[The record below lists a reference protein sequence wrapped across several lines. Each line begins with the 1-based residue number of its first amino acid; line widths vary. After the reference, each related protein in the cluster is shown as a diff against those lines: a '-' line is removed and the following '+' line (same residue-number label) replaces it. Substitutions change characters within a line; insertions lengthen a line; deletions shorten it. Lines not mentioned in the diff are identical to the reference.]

1 MNDVTVIQ
9 PQSSG
14 GQAGGTSIIDYEY
27 GSATDLRKKLADMKQ
42 KLNLTKEFFREVM
55 QEGVDYGIIPG
66 TDKPTLLKP
75 GAEGL
80 CEFYNFAPTIASK
93 VEDKNFETGFYGVDI
108 TIRLVHRGSG
118 AIIGEGVGHANTF
131 ENRYRWRWVGE
142 KDIPKGFDKEELV
155 SKERDSKFGKGK
167 YVQYRMENDDM
178 HSIWNTV
185 LKMAKKRALVD
196 ATLAATRSS
205 GIFAQTEQELNAYLN
220 GVDPEAEDENGGTDA
235 AAPRQQP
242 SSSSGKTG
250 TGNAGSQSQG
260 SGRAGTNSDKTR
272 ANELTK
278 EITGKM
284 DWNWLAERASEAL
297 NRPIVKV
304 VQDVKDNEWKAVA
317 DYLEYFKG
325 DSGQG
330 QGQGQG
336 AINVDDLPPEL
347 RGS

>member
-1 MNDVTVIQ
+1 MSELTVIQ
-9 PQSSG
+9 PQTSG
-14 GQAGGTSIIDYEY
+14 GQAGGGAIIDYEF

-80 CEFYNFAPTIASK
+80 CEFYNFAPTIANK
-93 VEDKNFETGFYGVDI
+93 VEDKNFETGYYGVDI
-108 TIRLVHRGSG
+108 TIRLIHRSSG

-131 ENRYRWRWVGE
+131 ESRYRWRWVYE
-142 KDIPKGFDKEELV
+142 KDIPRGIDKDDLL
-155 SKERDSKFGKGK
+155 SKEFNGRGNGK
-167 YVQYRMENDDM
+167 YTKYRMENDDM

-205 GIFAQTEQELNAYLN
+205 GIFTQTEQELEAFLN
-220 GVDPEAEDENGGTDA
+220 GEDPEAEGGTSA
-235 AAPRQQP
+235 SPRQQQRSQTGSTNSN
-242 SSSSGKTG
+242 SSS
-250 TGNAGSQSQG
+250 GSQSQG
-260 SGRAGTNSDKTR
+260 SRATINVDKTR
-272 ANELTK
+272 SNELTK
-278 EITGKM
+278 EIAGKM

-297 NRPIVKV
+297 GRPIVKV
-304 VQDVKDNEWKAVA
+304 VQDVKDHEWKAVA

-325 DSGQG
+325 DSNQDSKR
-330 QGQGQG
+330 
-336 AINVDDLPPEL
+336 INPDDLPEEL
-347 RGS
+347 R

>member
-1 MNDVTVIQ
+1 MNEVTVIQ
-9 PQSSG
+9 PQVSN
-14 GQAGGTSIIDYEY
+14 GQAGGGAIIDYEF

-108 TIRLVHRGSG
+108 TIRLIHRGSG

-131 ENRYRWRWVGE
+131 ESRYRWRWVSE
-142 KDIPKGFDKEELV
+142 KDLPKGVDKEDLV
-155 SKERDSKFGKGK
+155 SKERTGK
-167 YVQYRMENDDM
+167 YGKYQSYRMENDDM

-205 GIFAQTEQELNAYLN
+205 GIFTQTEQELEAYLA
-220 GVDPEAEDENGGTDA
+220 GEDPDGEGDNP
-235 AAPRQQP
+235 APSKAQQQNTQSKQT
-242 SSSSGKTG
+242 SSRSSG
-250 TGNAGSQSQG
+250 TGNSGQSGNVVQKN
-260 SGRAGTNSDKTR
+260 RVLDLMKKA
-272 ANELTK
+272 AL
-278 EITGKM
+278 
-284 DWNWLAERASEAL
+284 DWNSLAREATIAL
-297 NRPIVKV
+297 NRDIKKV
-304 VQDVKDNEWKAVA
+304 VSDIQTDADWKTVG
-317 DYLEYFKG
+317 DYLEFLIAASQS
-325 DSGQG
+325 DSKEMKFD
-330 QGQGQG
+330 
-336 AINVDDLPPEL
+336 VPEDL
-347 RGS
+347 

>member
-1 MNDVTVIQ
+1 MNELTVIQ

-14 GQAGGTSIIDYEY
+14 GQAGGGAIIDYEF

-93 VEDKNFETGFYGVDI
+93 VEDKNFESGYYGVDI
-108 TIRLVHRGSG
+108 TIRLIHRGSG

-131 ENRYRWRWVGE
+131 ESRYRWRWMSE
-142 KDIPKGFDKEELV
+142 KDLPKGVDKENLV
-155 SKERDSKFGKGK
+155 SKERSGK
-167 YVQYRMENDDM
+167 YGNYKSYRMENDDM

-205 GIFAQTEQELNAYLN
+205 GIFTQTEQELEAYLA
-220 GVDPEAEDENGGTDA
+220 GEDPDAEGEIPPSKVQQQN
-235 AAPRQQP
+235 QQP
-242 SSSSGKTG
+242 GNRQTG
-250 TGNAGSQSQG
+250 SRNTG
-260 SGRAGTNSDKTR
+260 SGSVGQG
-272 ANELTK
+272 ANVVQKNRVLDLMK
-278 EITGKM
+278 KASL
-284 DWNWLAERASEAL
+284 DWNSLAKEATIAL
-297 NRPIVKV
+297 NRDIKKV
-304 VQDVKDNEWKAVA
+304 VSDIQSDADWKTVG
-317 DYLEYFKG
+317 DHLEFLIAA
-325 DSGQG
+325 GQSD
-330 QGQGQG
+330 QKEMNFD
-336 AINVDDLPPEL
+336 IPENL
-347 RGS
+347 